1 MKKVIGMILFIC
13 AAGIGYCAGMVRGL
27 IAAARC
33 STKYPDEWSKDSE
46 ALYDS
51 VESIKDTF
59 KK

>member
-13 AAGIGYCAGMVRGL
+13 AASIGYCAGVVLGL

-33 STKYPDEWSKDSE
+33 STKYPDEWSKDS
-46 ALYDS
+46 
-51 VESIKDTF
+51 VENIKDAF